1 MAQTNKTGVCGS
13 LTIDL
18 YKRPLPFMI
27 QFDETS
33 QSGNILSADDLRK
46 KCMEIWFKK
55 DTTALNNCNN
65 ELQSRNKK

>member
-1 MAQTNKTGVCGS
+1 
-13 LTIDL
+13 
-18 YKRPLPFMI
+18 MI